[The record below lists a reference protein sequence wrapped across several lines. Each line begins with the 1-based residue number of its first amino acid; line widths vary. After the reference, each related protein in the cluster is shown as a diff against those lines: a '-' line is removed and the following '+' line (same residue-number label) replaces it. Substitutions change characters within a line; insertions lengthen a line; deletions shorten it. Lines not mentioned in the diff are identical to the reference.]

1 MMRRLFLAVC
11 LGLASPADAEIA
23 STADC
28 AAAIRA
34 DPATA
39 REDAALW
46 ARTGGGVEA
55 RVCEAAALESLGA
68 YATAARLLTALAEN
82 PNRAI
87 GTSGRAVLFE
97 DAARLW
103 LDAGQASLAR
113 AALASADRLTE
124 APPRRLM
131 LRARAEAASGDW
143 SAARATLDAVL
154 AAEPGSAMALSL
166 RAATA
171 RRLGDPAAAL
181 ADAESAR
188 ALDPALPEAIFE
200 TAAALA
206 ETGRVSEAGDLWL
219 DLIRLQPDS
228 PLAEA
233 ARRNLQSLNEA
244 ETAPI
249 PPHPAIQDPGLRP
262 MPRRTE

>member
-1 MMRRLFLAVC
+1 MRRLFLA
-11 LGLASPADAEIA
+11 LSLAFASPVAAEIT

-28 AAAIRA
+28 ADAIRA
-34 DPATA
+34 DPAGA

-55 RVCEAAALESLGA
+55 RVCEAAALEALGA

-87 GTSGRAVLFE
+87 SAAGRAVLFE

-103 LDAGQASLAR
+103 LDAGQDGLAR

-131 LRARAEAASGDW
+131 LRARAEAAAGDW
-143 SAARATLDAVL
+143 SAARATLDAVV
-154 AAEPGSAMALSL
+154 AVEPDSAMALSL

-181 ADAESAR
+181 ADAERAR
-188 ALDPALPEAIFE
+188 ALDPILQEAIFE
-200 TAAALA
+200 AAAALA
-206 ETGRVSEAGDLWL
+206 ETGRTDEAADLWL
-219 DLIRLQPDS
+219 DLIRLHPDTR
-228 PLAEA
+228 LAA
-233 ARRNLQSLNEA
+233 SARRNLQTLNAAATE
-244 ETAPI
+244 PS
-249 PPHPAIQDPGLRP
+249 PPRPEPQDPGLRP
-262 MPRRTE
+262 RPRRME

>member
-1 MMRRLFLAVC
+1 MRRLFLAA
-11 LGLASPADAEIA
+11 LLALASPAAAEIA

-34 DPATA
+34 NPATA

-55 RVCEAAALESLGA
+55 RVCEAAALEALGA
-68 YATAARLLTALAEN
+68 YATAARLLMALAEN

-87 GTSGRAVLFE
+87 NTPGRAVLFE

-103 LDAGQASLAR
+103 LDAGQAALAR
-113 AALASADRLTE
+113 AALASADRLTL

-131 LRARAEAASGDW
+131 LRARAEAASDDW

-154 AAEPGSAMALSL
+154 AAEPDSAMALSL

-171 RRLGDPAAAL
+171 RRLGDPEAAL
-181 ADAESAR
+181 ADAERAR
-188 ALDPALPEAIFE
+188 ALQPAMPEAIFE

-206 ETGRVSEAGDLWL
+206 EAGRTDEAADLWL
-219 DLIRLQPDS
+219 DLIRISPDN
-228 PLAEA
+228 PLADA
-233 ARRNLQSLNEA
+233 ARRNLQTLNEA
-244 ETAPI
+244 APEPI
-249 PPHPAIQDPGLRP
+249 APRPAPQDQGPRP
-262 MPRRTE
+262 KPRRME

>member
-1 MMRRLFLAVC
+1 MRRLFLAAS
-11 LGLASPADAEIA
+11 LGFAFPAAAEIA

-28 AAAIRA
+28 AAGIRA
-34 DPATA
+34 DPVAA

-55 RVCEAAALESLGA
+55 RVCEAAALEALGA

-87 GTSGRAVLFE
+87 TGAGRAVLFE

-103 LDAGQASLAR
+103 LDAEQADLAR

-131 LRARAEAASGDW
+131 LRARAEAAAGDW
-143 SAARATLDAVL
+143 SAARATLDGVL
-154 AAEPGSAMALSL
+154 AAEPDSATALSL

-181 ADAESAR
+181 ADAERAL
-188 ALDPALPEAIFE
+188 ALDPVLPEALFE

-206 ETGRVSEAGDLWL
+206 ETGRTDEAAGLWL
-219 DLIRLQPDS
+219 DLIRLHPDTR
-228 PLAEA
+228 LADS
-233 ARRNLQSLNEA
+233 ARRNLQTLNAAATEP
-244 ETAPI
+244 T
-249 PPHPAIQDPGLRP
+249 PPRPEPQDQGLRP
-262 MPRRTE
+262 RPRRTE